1 MQARRL
7 VGSERN
13 STSTGSPRRRRRL
26 EGCIG
31 RGGVSVS
38 TCRRSLS
45 RSSSPSSREMA
56 GGQRSSPGWPNGGRS
71 MRSHVIRSHHDDRR
85 ETVFSFKRELYLVNH
100 SFMCYSATYL
110 VEKKKLGFD
119 RDRVH
124 YRLLSRPS
132 PPRCSRAT
140 GTMGE
145 TAKLSGAELEEKRK
159 VPMPLSK
166 PPS

>member
-1 MQARRL
+1 MTIDGKQF
-7 VGSERN
+7 
-13 STSTGSPRRRRRL
+13 
-26 EGCIG
+26 
-31 RGGVSVS
+31 SVS
-38 TCRRSLS
+38 RGSYIS
-45 RSSSPSSREMA
+45 KP
-56 GGQRSSPGWPNGGRS
+56 Q
-71 MRSHVIRSHHDDRR
+71 
-85 ETVFSFKRELYLVNH
+85 LYVLQ
-100 SFMCYSATYL
+100 CYL

-119 RDRVH
+119 RDRH
-124 YRLLSRPS
+124 LLLSRPS

>member
-1 MQARRL
+1 MTIDGKQF
-7 VGSERN
+7 
-13 STSTGSPRRRRRL
+13 
-26 EGCIG
+26 
-31 RGGVSVS
+31 SVS
-38 TCRRSLS
+38 RGSYIS
-45 RSSSPSSREMA
+45 KP
-56 GGQRSSPGWPNGGRS
+56 Q
-71 MRSHVIRSHHDDRR
+71 
-85 ETVFSFKRELYLVNH
+85 LYVLQ
-100 SFMCYSATYL
+100 CYV